1 MSKKIWN
8 TKGVESSYEIA
19 SFLAGEDIELDKS
32 IFIYDI
38 DATIAH
44 IKGLASIGVIKKN
57 ELAKLIKS
65 LKELRLKFLNKSF
78 KLTEKYEDCHSA
90 IEFYL
95 TKELGELG
103 KKVHTGRSRN
113 DQVLVAMRLFAKKN
127 LIDFKKSNK
136 SIARVLLRMA
146 KKHENNPMPGYT
158 HLQRAM
164 PSSWGLWFASY
175 AESFIDNVDL
185 INSTIEWIDSNPLG
199 SAAGYG
205 VALPLDRKLTTKELG
220 FKRTQINSL
229 YIQNSRGKYEMQI
242 INTLKQSMLD
252 VRKFSWDMSLFLSQE
267 FDLLKIDKVYLT
279 GSSIM
284 PNKHNPDVIEILRA
298 NYSILAGQASELE
311 NLLSLPS
318 GYQRDLQL
326 TKRSLISSFDISLKS
341 LNILPK
347 LIGSIKV
354 NKSKSIAYIDEEMKM
369 TDKVYALVAQGK
381 PFRDAYN
388 LIKNSDDLSSYA
400 QSNSKDYSEGS
411 PGNLALDKLDARLK
425 KQK

>member
-44 IKGLASIGVIKKN
+44 IKGLASIGVIKKI

-95 TKELGELG
+95 IKELGELG

-205 VALPLDRKLTTKELG
+205 VSLPLDRKLTTKELG

-267 FDLLKIDKVYLT
+267 FDLLKIDKAYLT

-347 LIGSIKV
+347 LIDSIKV

>member
-205 VALPLDRKLTTKELG
+205 VALPLDRNLTTKELG

-267 FDLLKIDKVYLT
+267 FDLLKIDKAYLT

-347 LIGSIKV
+347 LIDSIKV
-354 NKSKSIAYIDEEMKM
+354 NKSKSIAYIDEEIKM

>member
-205 VALPLDRKLTTKELG
+205 VSLPLDRKLTTKELG

-267 FDLLKIDKVYLT
+267 FDLLKIDKAYLT

>member
-8 TKGVESSYEIA
+8 TKGIESSYEIT

-267 FDLLKIDKVYLT
+267 FDLLKINKAYLT

-347 LIGSIKV
+347 LIDSIKV

>member
-205 VALPLDRKLTTKELG
+205 VSLPLDRKLTTKELG

-267 FDLLKIDKVYLT
+267 FDLLKIDKAYLT

-347 LIGSIKV
+347 LIDSIKV

-411 PGNLALDKLDARLK
+411 PGNLALDKLEARLK

>member
-44 IKGLASIGVIKKN
+44 IKGLASIGVIKKI

-95 TKELGELG
+95 IKELGELG

-136 SIARVLLRMA
+136 SIARVLLRKA

-205 VALPLDRKLTTKELG
+205 VSLPLDRKLTTKELG

-267 FDLLKIDKVYLT
+267 FDLLKIDKAYLT

-347 LIGSIKV
+347 LIDSIKV

>member
-44 IKGLASIGVIKKN
+44 IKGLACIGVIKKN

-136 SIARVLLRMA
+136 SIARVFLRMA

-267 FDLLKIDKVYLT
+267 FDLLKIDKAYLT

-347 LIGSIKV
+347 LIDSIKV

-388 LIKNSDDLSSYA
+388 LIKSSDDLSSYA

-425 KQK
+425 QQK

>member
-44 IKGLASIGVIKKN
+44 IKGLASIGVKKKN

-267 FDLLKIDKVYLT
+267 FDLLKIDKAYLT

-411 PGNLALDKLDARLK
+411 PGNLALDKLEARLK

>member
-1 MSKKIWN
+1 MSKKIWH
-8 TKGVESSYEIA
+8 TKGIESSYEIT

-32 IFIYDI
+32 IFIYDV

-267 FDLLKIDKVYLT
+267 FDLLKIDKAYLT

-347 LIGSIKV
+347 LIDSIKV

>member
-1 MSKKIWN
+1 
-8 TKGVESSYEIA
+8 
-19 SFLAGEDIELDKS
+19 
-32 IFIYDI
+32 
-38 DATIAH
+38 
-44 IKGLASIGVIKKN
+44 
-57 ELAKLIKS
+57 
-65 LKELRLKFLNKSF
+65 
-78 KLTEKYEDCHSA
+78 
-90 IEFYL
+90 
-95 TKELGELG
+95 
-103 KKVHTGRSRN
+103 
-113 DQVLVAMRLFAKKN
+113 MRLFAKKN
-127 LIDFKKSNK
+127 LMDCKKSNK
-136 SIARVLLRMA
+136 SIARVLLRKA

-267 FDLLKIDKVYLT
+267 FDLLKIDKAYLT

>member
-136 SIARVLLRMA
+136 SIARVFLRMA

-267 FDLLKIDKVYLT
+267 FDLLKIDKAYLT

-425 KQK
+425 QQK

>member
-8 TKGVESSYEIA
+8 TKGIESSYEIA

-267 FDLLKIDKVYLT
+267 FDLLKIDRAYLT

-347 LIGSIKV
+347 LIDSIKV

>member
-205 VALPLDRKLTTKELG
+205 VSLPLDRKLTTKELG

-267 FDLLKIDKVYLT
+267 FDLLKIDKAYLT

-347 LIGSIKV
+347 LIDSIKV

>member
-95 TKELGELG
+95 IKELGELG

-146 KKHENNPMPGYT
+146 KKYENNPMPGYT

-267 FDLLKIDKVYLT
+267 FDLLKIDKAYLT

-347 LIGSIKV
+347 LIDSIKV

>member
-1 MSKKIWN
+1 M
-8 TKGVESSYEIA
+8 
-19 SFLAGEDIELDKS
+19 AGEDIELDKS

-44 IKGLASIGVIKKN
+44 IKGLASIGVIKKI

-95 TKELGELG
+95 IKELGELG

-205 VALPLDRKLTTKELG
+205 VSLPLDRKLTTKELG

-267 FDLLKIDKVYLT
+267 FDLLKIDKAYLT

>member
-1 MSKKIWN
+1 MSKKMWN

-267 FDLLKIDKVYLT
+267 FDLLKIDKAYLT

>member
-8 TKGVESSYEIA
+8 TKGIESSYEIT

-113 DQVLVAMRLFAKKN
+113 DQVLVSMRLFAKKN

-267 FDLLKIDKVYLT
+267 FDLLKIDKAYLT

-347 LIGSIKV
+347 LIDSIKV

>member
-44 IKGLASIGVIKKN
+44 IKGLASIGVIKKI

-267 FDLLKIDKVYLT
+267 FDLLKIDKAYLT

-347 LIGSIKV
+347 LIDSIKV

>member
-95 TKELGELG
+95 IKELGELG

-267 FDLLKIDKVYLT
+267 FDLLKIDKAYLT

-347 LIGSIKV
+347 LIDSIKV

>member
-267 FDLLKIDKVYLT
+267 FDLLKIDKAYLT

-341 LNILPK
+341 LNILPN
-347 LIGSIKV
+347 LISSIKV
-354 NKSKSIAYIDEEMKM
+354 NKFKSIEYIDEEMKM
-369 TDKVYALVAQGK
+369 TDKVYALVSKGM

-388 LIKNSDDLSSYA
+388 EIKNSDDLSSYA

-411 PGNLALDKLDARLK
+411 PGNLALDKLDSRLK

>member
-267 FDLLKIDKVYLT
+267 FDLLKIDKAYLT

-400 QSNSKDYSEGS
+400 QFNSKDYSEGS

>member
-136 SIARVLLRMA
+136 SIARVFLRMA

-267 FDLLKIDKVYLT
+267 FDLLKIDKAYLT

-347 LIGSIKV
+347 LIDSIKV

>member
-8 TKGVESSYEIA
+8 TKGIESSYEIT

-267 FDLLKIDKVYLT
+267 FDLLKIDKAYLT

-347 LIGSIKV
+347 LIDSIKV
-354 NKSKSIAYIDEEMKM
+354 NKSKSIAYIHEEMKM

>member
-1 MSKKIWN
+1 
-8 TKGVESSYEIA
+8 
-19 SFLAGEDIELDKS
+19 
-32 IFIYDI
+32 
-38 DATIAH
+38 
-44 IKGLASIGVIKKN
+44 
-57 ELAKLIKS
+57 
-65 LKELRLKFLNKSF
+65 
-78 KLTEKYEDCHSA
+78 
-90 IEFYL
+90 
-95 TKELGELG
+95 
-103 KKVHTGRSRN
+103 
-113 DQVLVAMRLFAKKN
+113 
-127 LIDFKKSNK
+127 
-136 SIARVLLRMA
+136 
-146 KKHENNPMPGYT
+146 
-158 HLQRAM
+158 
-164 PSSWGLWFASY
+164 
-175 AESFIDNVDL
+175 
-185 INSTIEWIDSNPLG
+185 
-199 SAAGYG
+199 
-205 VALPLDRKLTTKELG
+205 
-220 FKRTQINSL
+220 
-229 YIQNSRGKYEMQI
+229 MQI

-267 FDLLKIDKVYLT
+267 FDLLKIDKAYLT

-347 LIGSIKV
+347 LIDSIKV

>member
-8 TKGVESSYEIA
+8 TKGIESSYEIT

-32 IFIYDI
+32 IFIYDV

-136 SIARVLLRMA
+136 SIARVLMRMA

-267 FDLLKIDKVYLT
+267 FDLLKIDKAYLT

-400 QSNSKDYSEGS
+400 QSNLKDYSEGS

>member
-8 TKGVESSYEIA
+8 TKGVESSYDIA

-267 FDLLKIDKVYLT
+267 FDLLKIDKAYLT

-411 PGNLALDKLDARLK
+411 PGNLALDKLDSRLK

>member
-8 TKGVESSYEIA
+8 TKGIESSYEIT

-32 IFIYDI
+32 ILIYDI

-267 FDLLKIDKVYLT
+267 FDLLKIDKAYLT

-298 NYSILAGQASELE
+298 NYAILAGQASELE

-347 LIGSIKV
+347 LIDSIKV

>member
-267 FDLLKIDKVYLT
+267 FDLLKIDKAYLT

-347 LIGSIKV
+347 LIDSIKV

-425 KQK
+425 QQK

>member
-1 MSKKIWN
+1 
-8 TKGVESSYEIA
+8 
-19 SFLAGEDIELDKS
+19 
-32 IFIYDI
+32 
-38 DATIAH
+38 
-44 IKGLASIGVIKKN
+44 
-57 ELAKLIKS
+57 
-65 LKELRLKFLNKSF
+65 
-78 KLTEKYEDCHSA
+78 
-90 IEFYL
+90 
-95 TKELGELG
+95 
-103 KKVHTGRSRN
+103 
-113 DQVLVAMRLFAKKN
+113 
-127 LIDFKKSNK
+127 
-136 SIARVLLRMA
+136 
-146 KKHENNPMPGYT
+146 
-158 HLQRAM
+158 
-164 PSSWGLWFASY
+164 
-175 AESFIDNVDL
+175 
-185 INSTIEWIDSNPLG
+185 
-199 SAAGYG
+199 

-229 YIQNSRGKYEMQI
+229 YIQNCRGKYEMQI

-267 FDLLKIDKVYLT
+267 FDLLKIDKAYLT

>member
-8 TKGVESSYEIA
+8 TKGIESSYEIT

-78 KLTEKYEDCHSA
+78 KLNEKYEDCHSA

-136 SIARVLLRMA
+136 SIARVLLRKA

-205 VALPLDRKLTTKELG
+205 VSLPLDRKLTTKELG

-267 FDLLKIDKVYLT
+267 FDLLKIDKAYLT

>member
-175 AESFIDNVDL
+175 TESFIDNVDL

-267 FDLLKIDKVYLT
+267 FDLLKIDKAYLT

-347 LIGSIKV
+347 LIDSIKV

>member
-267 FDLLKIDKVYLT
+267 FDLLKIDKAYLT

-411 PGNLALDKLDARLK
+411 PGNLALDKLDSRLK

>member
-44 IKGLASIGVIKKN
+44 IKGLASIGVIKKI

-267 FDLLKIDKVYLT
+267 FDLLKIDKAYLT

>member
-136 SIARVLLRMA
+136 SIARVLMRMA

-267 FDLLKIDKVYLT
+267 FDLLKIDKAYLT

-326 TKRSLISSFDISLKS
+326 AKRSLISSFDISLKS

-400 QSNSKDYSEGS
+400 QSNLKDYSEGS

>member
-267 FDLLKIDKVYLT
+267 FDLLKIDKAYLT

-388 LIKNSDDLSSYA
+388 LVKNSDDLSSYA

>member
-136 SIARVLLRMA
+136 SIARVLMRMA

-267 FDLLKIDKVYLT
+267 FDLLKIDKAYLT

-347 LIGSIKV
+347 LIDSIKV

>member
-8 TKGVESSYEIA
+8 TKGIESSYEIT

-136 SIARVLLRMA
+136 SIARVLLRKA

-205 VALPLDRKLTTKELG
+205 VSLPLDRKLTTKELG

-267 FDLLKIDKVYLT
+267 FDLLKIDKAYLT

-388 LIKNSDDLSSYA
+388 LIKNSGDLSSYA

-411 PGNLALDKLDARLK
+411 PGNLALDKLEARLK